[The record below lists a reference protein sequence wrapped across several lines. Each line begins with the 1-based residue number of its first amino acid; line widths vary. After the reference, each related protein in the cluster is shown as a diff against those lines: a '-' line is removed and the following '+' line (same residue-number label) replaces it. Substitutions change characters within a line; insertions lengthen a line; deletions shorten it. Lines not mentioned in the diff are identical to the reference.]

1 MWHLISHEV
10 CSTMAANGCD
20 TERIAPGSVVVRAF
34 DEICVINPTSF
45 SRTILVTGFQASTTP
60 EDLIIHFQRKKY
72 GGGDIESIAVSNRG
86 IAVITFD
93 KPEGEIGYYVQF
105 LAN

>member
-1 MWHLISHEV
+1 
-10 CSTMAANGCD
+10 MAGKGCD
-20 TERIAPGSVVVRAF
+20 TERIAAGSVVLRTF
-34 DEICVINPTSF
+34 DEICDINPTSF
-45 SRTILVTGFQASTTP
+45 SRSIHVTGFQASTTP
-60 EDLIIHFQRKKY
+60 EDLIIHFHRRKN
-72 GGGDIESIAVSNRG
+72 GGGDIESIAVSERG